1 MNKIAAIIVMYNSLV
16 SKTNIIKTLDCDFID
31 LWFVD
36 NSTDESIKSQNLEFC
51 NSHQLNYLD
60 MNGNVGLS
68 MAYNKTIQTIKTTN
82 KYSHVLL
89 SDDDTLYNKEYLQEL
104 KKNIKRDVDL
114 ILPTIID
121 NSNNHVMSPILLS
134 RFPLIPY
141 KGSDKNKAPRIMG
154 INSGTCARLNV
165 FKEWYFD
172 TDIFLYFTDMDF
184 YKNNV
189 NKNRLSYFI
198 LKTPIYQQCSGSES
212 YSDKSI
218 NQIKLVLKD
227 AKAFYKKQ
235 FLGIFKY
242 YFYKLLLV
250 LKSYKQHK
258 QSAILK
264 LLITK
269 IK

>member
-16 SKTNIIKTLDCDFID
+16 SETNIINSLKCDFID

-36 NSTDESIKSQNLEFC
+36 NSTDQTIKSKNLEFC
-51 NSHQLNYLD
+51 NKHNLEYLD

-68 MAYNKTIQTIKTTN
+68 VAYNETINIIKQTN
-82 KYSHVLL
+82 KYTHILL
-89 SDDDTLYNKEYLQEL
+89 SDDDTIYNQNYLNDLYQNLSS
-104 KKNIKRDVDL
+104 DVDL

-121 NSNNHVMSPILLS
+121 NSDNHVMSPILLS
-134 RFPLIPY
+134 KFPLIAY
-141 KGSDKNKAPRIMG
+141 NGEDKSKAPRIMG
-154 INSGTCARLNV
+154 INSGTCARLSV
-165 FKEWYFD
+165 FENWKFD

-189 NKNRLSYFI
+189 NKNKLSYCI
-198 LKTPIYQQCSGSES
+198 LDTKIIQQCSGSEE
-212 YSDKSI
+212 YTQNSI

-227 AKAFYKKQ
+227 AKAFYNKQ
-235 FLGIFKY
+235 SFGIIKY

-250 LKSYKQHK
+250 VQSYQKHHQKS
-258 QSAILK
+258 ILK